1 MNNWFTE
8 KEIKIAVSNKKM
20 LLTGNKKK
28 KIQMK
33 TTLRSKF
40 HLSKWQ
46 EDGQT
51 LII

>member
-8 KEIKIAVSNKKM
+8 KEI
-20 LLTGNKKK
+20 KK